1 MFLDMKRPPSMR
13 LVLLFVLAAPV
24 LALAGQGPS
33 SSQAAGTGAPWRV
46 LKGELTR
53 AAYEHYTEVPF
64 DLPIGVKRL
73 TIRFS
78 YGGKEQHS
86 VIDLGLRDPQR
97 FRGWSGGTRDRLTLS
112 TEDATPGYLP
122 GPLPAGRWNLILG
135 APDIRESARVPYE
148 AQIFIERE
156 PTVTEFADTPIS
168 AKPGWYRGDLHM
180 HSGESD
186 GRCKAQS
193 GASVPC
199 PVYRVVEAAAARGL
213 DFIALSD
220 HNTTAHFN
228 ELRELQGAF
237 DRMLLVPGREI
248 TTFWGH
254 SNVFGP
260 TDFLDFRM
268 TGPTWDQA
276 RKWMDAVH
284 REGGIVSINHP
295 GAPSGEICMGCG
307 WQVDGLP
314 VGVADSVEVV
324 NGGTMRMTMSPESS
338 LQGFAYWT
346 KLLNAGWHITGIGGS
361 DSHEIVP
368 PAMRGA
374 IGSPTTV
381 VYMSELS
388 VRGFLAGV
396 RSGRAFIDVDG
407 TRDRF
412 LDLSAS
418 AGGQRVAMGQTLHL
432 SRGDAVRFSV
442 DLKGVPRGIVQLVID
457 GRAEPSYR
465 AMIRAGDPSAF
476 MSWRSD
482 GRRHWVRAD
491 VRDDEGR
498 LLLIGNPIYV
508 APETRSDSTMS
519 LASGPGAAN
528 QKRRL

>member
-1 MFLDMKRPPSMR
+1 MTKRLGSALFATFL
-13 LVLLFVLAAPV
+13 VLAA
-24 LALAGQGPS
+24 AAFAQGGQ
-33 SSQAAGTGAPWRV
+33 AGTPTPPPQQAGARAPWRV

-53 AAYEHYTEVPF
+53 ANYEHYTEVPF
-64 DLPIGVKRL
+64 DLPAGVKRL
-73 TIRFS
+73 TIRFT
-78 YGGKEQHS
+78 YGGKEQRS
-86 VIDLGLRDPQR
+86 VIDLGLRDPAR
-97 FRGWSGGTRDRLTLS
+97 FRGWSGGTRDHMTLAV
-112 TEDATPGYLP
+112 EDATPGYLP

-135 APDIRESARVPYE
+135 APNIREGARAPYE

-180 HSGESD
+180 HSGDSD
-186 GRCKAQS
+186 GKCKAQS

-199 PVYRVVEAAAARGL
+199 PVYRTVEAAAARGL

-228 ELRELQGAF
+228 ELRELQGTF

-284 REGGIVSINHP
+284 REGGIVSINHA
-295 GAPSGEICMGCG
+295 GAPSGEMCMGCG
-307 WQVDGLP
+307 WRIDGLP
-314 VGVADSVEVV
+314 QGAVDSVEVV
-324 NGGTMRMTMSPESS
+324 NGGTMRETKSADNP

-346 KLLNAGWHITGIGGS
+346 KLLNAGWHVTGIGGS
-361 DSHEIVP
+361 DSHEADR
-368 PAMRGA
+368 PANQAGA

-381 VYMSELS
+381 VYMTELS
-388 VRGFLAGV
+388 VRGFLAGI
-396 RSGRAFIDVDG
+396 RSGRVFVDVEG

-418 AGGQRVAMGQTLHL
+418 AGGQTAVMGQTLRPRAGE
-432 SRGDAVRFSV
+432 SVQFAV
-442 DLKGVPRGIVQLVID
+442 DLKGVPSGSVQLVID
-457 GRAEPSYR
+457 GQAGTAYR
-465 AMIRAGDPSAF
+465 AMFDADHPAAIAPWRGDGRTHWIRAEI
-476 MSWRSD
+476 RD
-482 GRRHWVRAD
+482 GQ
-491 VRDDEGR
+491 GR

-508 APETRSDSTMS
+508 VPA
-519 LASGPGAAN
+519 
-528 QKRRL
+528 K